1 MAAKLSSNSTQNGR
15 RMKHSR
21 YLESLSYQGNYDIPT
36 TIELIQYN
44 DKHFSAKLIA
54 TAENLKNEIGKD
66 VVNWFKITGISD
78 VKTILAICKSF
89 GIKRFDIKDLL
100 SHNHVTKVII
110 YEHASFV
117 LMSGCAVNKA
127 SEPSLHQI
135 AFILGENYIIS
146 FQETPEPIF
155 DDVKEAIQVSK
166 IGIREKNAD
175 FLLYILLNDVHS
187 SYNDTLVKLTDKVND
202 MEDKLIDDNT
212 RNINVMKFIQARKK
226 EYSLL
231 KRSVSSMRE
240 EYINLLHN
248 TNRLIK
254 NENIMY
260 FNDFDDRLRTS
271 LDDLEMYHL
280 SISSLTD
287 LYFNNNNL
295 RMNNVIKKLTI
306 VSTIFIPLTFMVG
319 VWGMNFEYMPE
330 LKWVHGYLFAW
341 AVMLIMVVLALFFL
355 KRKKWF

>member
-1 MAAKLSSNSTQNGR
+1 MTKHSSTNTQNNK
-15 RMKHSR
+15 KHSR
-21 YLESLSYQGNYDIPT
+21 FLETLSYQGNFSIPT

-44 DKHFSAKLIA
+44 DKNFSTKQIPVS
-54 TAENLKNEIGKD
+54 ENLKNEISRD
-66 VVNWFKITGISD
+66 TVNWFKITGISD
-78 VKTILAICKSF
+78 VKTIFNICKSF
-89 GIKRFDIKDLL
+89 GIQRFDIKDLL
-100 SHNHVTKVII
+100 SHHHVTKVII
-110 YEHASFV
+110 YEHATFI
-117 LMSGCAVNKA
+117 LMSGCSINN
-127 SEPSLHQI
+127 SFEPGLHRI
-135 AFILGENYIIS
+135 AFILGENYVIS
-146 FQETPEPIF
+146 FQETPDPIF
-155 DDVKEAIQVSK
+155 DDIKEAIQASK
-166 IGIREKNAD
+166 IGIREKGAD

-187 SYNDTLVKLTDKVND
+187 SYNDTLVKLTDKINE

-254 NENIMY
+254 NDNIMY

-271 LDDLEMYHL
+271 LDDLEMFHL
-280 SISSLTD
+280 SISSMTD

-295 RMNNVIKKLTI
+295 RMNDVIKKLTI

-319 VWGMNFEYMPE
+319 VWGMNFENMPE
-330 LKWVHGYLFAW
+330 LKWMHGYLFAW
-341 AVMLIMVVLALFFL
+341 LIMIVIVILAILFL
-355 KRKKWF
+355 KRKRWL